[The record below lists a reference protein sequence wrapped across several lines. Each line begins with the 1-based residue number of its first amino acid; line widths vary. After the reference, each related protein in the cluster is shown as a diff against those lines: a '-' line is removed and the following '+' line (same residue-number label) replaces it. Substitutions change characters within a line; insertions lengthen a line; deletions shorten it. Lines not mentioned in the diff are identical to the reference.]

1 MNERFILWN
10 APRRVEKDRY
20 RTGSGSDRMLASNA
34 DDVVTLFGELNLLSV
49 GSGRY
54 RSRFRNKS
62 RRFTAP
68 GPKTAARRELS
79 ATPS

>member
-1 MNERFILWN
+1 
-10 APRRVEKDRY
+10 
-20 RTGSGSDRMLASNA
+20 MLASNA

-68 GPKTAARRELS
+68 GLKTAARRELS
-79 ATPS
+79 AIPS